1 MSPTA
6 HEAITAGYR
15 MGGQLV
21 HRMAHGLTPAE
32 FAHQPVPGSNSA
44 AWIVGHLAV
53 TLWRTADRLG
63 APELAPLP
71 PGLLEAFTQ
80 TGKPAGD
87 QSALG
92 DPAALLALFDTCLA
106 KVIAAVPTIPATKLT
121 EPATRPGFATTF
133 GEGVLFGA
141 LHIAMHT
148 GQLSIIRRSL
158 GKPPVV

>member
-1 MSPTA
+1 MTTFDA
-6 HEAITAGYR
+6 LAAGYR

-21 HRMAHGLTPAE
+21 HRMTSDLTPAD
-32 FAHQPVPGSNSA
+32 FVHQPVPGSNSA
-44 AWIVGHLAV
+44 AWVVGHLAV
-53 TLWRTADRLG
+53 TLWRTADRLR

-71 PGLLEAFTQ
+71 PGLLDTFTQ

-92 DPAALLALFDTCLA
+92 DPATLLALFDTYLA
-106 KVIAAVPTIPATKLT
+106 KVIEAVPTVPAAKLT
-121 EPATRPGFATTF
+121 EPATRPGLATTY

-148 GQLSIIRRSL
+148 GQLSIVRRSL

>member
-1 MSPTA
+1 MTTHDSFA
-6 HEAITAGYR
+6 AAYR

-21 HRMAHGLTPAE
+21 HRMTADLTPAD
-32 FAHQPVPGSNSA
+32 FGHQPAPGANSA
-44 AWIVGHLAV
+44 AWIVGHLAA

-63 APELAPLP
+63 AGDLAPLP
-71 PGLLEAFTQ
+71 PGLLDAFTQ

-87 QSALG
+87 QSGVG
-92 DPAALLALFDTCLA
+92 DPAELMKLFDANLA
-106 KVIAAVPTIPATKLT
+106 RVIEAVARIPAARLT

-141 LHIAMHT
+141 LHVAMHS
-148 GQLSIIRRSL
+148 GQLSLIRRSL